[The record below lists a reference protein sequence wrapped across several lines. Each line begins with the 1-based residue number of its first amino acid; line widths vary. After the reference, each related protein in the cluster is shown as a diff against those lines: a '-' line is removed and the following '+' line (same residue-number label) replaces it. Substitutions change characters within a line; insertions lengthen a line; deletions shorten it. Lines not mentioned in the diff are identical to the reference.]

1 MKKITLIKTMLLLF
15 LMVTWTQ
22 VFAQDIIP
30 QDRALTATDV
40 AAGKTIAFK
49 AIGVMNQKWV
59 NWAGPGTDLP
69 QEETGYFI
77 VEDSPADD
85 GIVLKRKSDNQYIGR
100 NGNTIEFVSDK
111 ANAAVFTVSTPALDG
126 TEVTGIHEV
135 VLPEWASGKQI
146 RFTNNDVY
154 LNVQAAGS
162 TPIYGIGKGS
172 WSIVMVYDVTDY
184 TLPEIITVNLNLQR
198 EDGTQIET
206 RTVETFVGASVT
218 VPTFDFRNLVSVKN
232 GEADITL
239 SENQFVV
246 ADGMSNITCTYS
258 DALTFT
264 TTTIEGTNFAA
275 GTVWYQLSI
284 HNTSN
289 RAYLQYDATNS
300 TVVPVKAGSQNIY
313 DETQLWCFVGSAD
326 GVKVYNKAAGTDRC
340 MTFNTD
346 NVAMSEAS
354 ELSVWS
360 LVKTRSTTQGF
371 DNAFCLKNSNTYIN
385 YNSPDNKIA
394 YWGDNDDGSAII
406 AWDFES
412 YVDNTLATMKSYTKL
427 PIGTIGTPADG
438 FSNVLTAIEKFEA
451 NPTQETENAVYAAL
465 NTNPVDFTAS
475 SYYRIM
481 TKGRNNE
488 HYMTAGSNMSGAL
501 LDNANASQIWKFEAN
516 GDNYKFT
523 SQNVYATQPTKST
536 TVTTTTDAAAAQ
548 AFTVEKRADG
558 FALYAIKP
566 ALEEE
571 AFELHLAAELNIVG
585 WNGGE
590 ASSWYLIP
598 ATEIDVE
605 ITDAGYATIN
615 YPFAVELPAEL
626 TAYTGGTISDN
637 QIVLNAVE
645 GRIIPANSPVILAGT
660 AGTYTLTILPENTD
674 AKLASSLQGTL
685 LPQTIE
691 ETTTAYVLAKP
702 VTATEV
708 GFYKLNDTDRTI
720 GANKAYL
727 TVTAPAGI
735 KAFTFDFGGTTGIE
749 NTEAV
754 TEAEEYYDLQG
765 RRVMNPTKGIYVTKS
780 GKKVLFTK

>member
-1 MKKITLIKTMLLLF
+1 MKKLLKKTMLLLF

-30 QDRALTATDV
+30 QDKALTAAEVT
-40 AAGKTIAFK
+40 AGKTIAFK
-49 AIGVMNQKWV
+49 AISVTNQKWV
-59 NWAGPGTDLP
+59 NWAGPGTDVP

-77 VEDSPADD
+77 VEDSPASD

-100 NGNTIEFVSDK
+100 NGSTIEFVSDK

-126 TEVTGIHEV
+126 TEVSGTHEV

-146 RFTNNDVY
+146 RFTNNDAY
-154 LNVQAAGS
+154 LNVQAANNAPKYAS
-162 TPIYGIGKGS
+162 GKGS

-198 EDGTQIET
+198 EDGTQIES
-206 RTVETFVGASVT
+206 RAVETFVGASVT

-246 ADGMSNITCTYS
+246 AEGMSNITCTYS

-264 TTTIEGTNFAA
+264 TTTIEGTDFAA

-284 HNTSN
+284 HNTGN

-340 MTFNTD
+340 MTYNTD
-346 NVAMSEAS
+346 DVSMTAEGTTWT
-354 ELSVWS
+354 LK
-360 LVKTRSTTQGF
+360 KTSSSAAGF
-371 DNAFCLKNSNTYIN
+371 EKAFCLRSSDRYIN
-385 YNSPDNKIA
+385 YNAAQNKVTYYSI
-394 YWGDNDDGSAII
+394 NDDGSAII

-451 NPTQETENAVYAAL
+451 NPTQETENAVYAAM
-465 NTNPVDFTAS
+465 NTNPVDFSAS

-481 TKGRNNE
+481 TKGRNDE

-523 SQNVYATQPTKST
+523 SQNVYATQPTQSA

-566 ALEEE
+566 ALEEG
-571 AFELHLAAELNIVG
+571 AFELHLAGGLNIVG

-615 YPFAVELPAEL
+615 YPFAVELPTEL
-626 TAYTGGTISDN
+626 TAYTGTVNGDK
-637 QIVLNAVE
+637 VMLNEVS
-645 GRIIPANSPVILAGT
+645 GRVIPANSPVILAGT
-660 AGTYTLTILPENTD
+660 AGTHTLTILPENTSEE
-674 AKLASSLQGTL
+674 LASSLQGTF
-685 LPQTIE
+685 LPQSIGA
-691 ETTTAYVLAKP
+691 TTAAYVLAKP
-702 VTATEV
+702 EAKEV
-708 GFYKLNDTDRTI
+708 GFYLLESGETADRTI

-727 TVTAPAGI
+727 TKVAAGI
-735 KAFTFDFGGTTGIE
+735 KAFTFDFGGATGIE

-765 RRVMNPTKGIYVTKS
+765 RRVMNPAKGIYVTKS